1 MFLTGGIK
9 KKVGVFVA
17 SKRKLGGSGRA
28 GGSGFDFFFF
38 LKKVPDALQTDCLGL
53 NPGFQ
58 IPCLRSLSSQY

>member
-38 LKKVPDALQTDCLGL
+38 KE
-53 NPGFQ
+53 
-58 IPCLRSLSSQY
+58 SS